1 MKNHIKAIL
10 WKQLKDTVKNKAIL
24 IQFVMFPLM
33 TIVME
38 NAMNMQDMPAHFFVN
53 LFGIM
58 YVGMAPLTSIAAI
71 ISEEKEKNTLRVLQ
85 MCNVKAVEYLIGN
98 AIYIILICMIGSLV
112 IGLTGGYTGIDL
124 LQFMLIMFVGHI
136 CSFLLGA
143 TIGLVSKNQMVATS
157 INVPVMIVL
166 SFLPMI
172 SMFNETIKKFSKFLF
187 SEQLYLLV
195 NDLEQIKITL
205 ETGLIMIGNI
215 ILIVAA
221 FLAIYRKNRMS
232 C

>member
-124 LQFMLIMFVGHI
+124 LRFMLIMFVGHI

-143 TIGLVSKNQMVATS
+143 TIGLASKNQMVATS

-221 FLAIYRKNRMS
+221 FLVIYRKNRMS

>member
-112 IGLTGGYTGIDL
+112 IGLTGGYTGVDL
-124 LQFMLIMFVGHI
+124 FRFMLIMFVGHI

-221 FLAIYRKNRMS
+221 FLVIYRKNRMS

>member
-1 MKNHIKAIL
+1 MNNHIKAIL
-10 WKQLKDTVKNKAIL
+10 WKQLKDTIKNKAIL

-124 LQFMLIMFVGHI
+124 LRFMLIMFVGHI

-205 ETGLIMIGNI
+205 ETGLIMMGNI

-221 FLAIYRKNRMS
+221 FLVIYRKNRMS

>member
-1 MKNHIKAIL
+1 MNNHIKAIL
-10 WKQLKDTVKNKAIL
+10 WKQLKDTIKNKAIL

-112 IGLTGGYTGIDL
+112 IGLTGGYTGMDL
-124 LQFMLIMFVGHI
+124 LRFMLIMFVGHI

-205 ETGLIMIGNI
+205 ETGLIMMGNI

-221 FLAIYRKNRMS
+221 FLVIYRKNRMS

>member
-24 IQFVMFPLM
+24 IQFIMFPLM
-33 TIVME
+33 TIIME
-38 NAMNMQDMPAHFFVN
+38 NAMNMQDMPPHFFVN

-58 YVGMAPLTSIAAI
+58 YVGMASLTSIAAI
-71 ISEEKEKNTLRVLQ
+71 IAEEKEKNTLRVLK
-85 MCNVKAVEYLIGN
+85 MCNVRAFEYLIGN
-98 AIYIILICMIGSLV
+98 AIYIIVICVIGSL
-112 IGLTGGYTGIDL
+112 IMGLTGGYTGIDL
-124 LQFMLIMFVGHI
+124 LRFMLIMFVGHI

-157 INVPVMIVL
+157 ITVPVMMVL
-166 SFLPMI
+166 SFLPML

-195 NDLEQIKITL
+195 NHLEQIKITW
-205 ETGLIMIGNI
+205 ETGVIMIGNI
-215 ILIVAA
+215 ILIIAA
-221 FLAIYRKNRMS
+221 FLIIYKKDNI
-232 C
+232 

>member
-1 MKNHIKAIL
+1 MNQSIKAIL
-10 WKQLKDTVKNKAIL
+10 WKQLKDTIKNKAIL
-24 IQFVMFPLM
+24 IQFIMFPLM

-38 NAMNMQDMPAHFFVN
+38 NAMNMPDMPAHFFVN

-58 YVGMAPLTSIAAI
+58 YVGMAPLTSVAAI
-71 ISEEKEKNTLRVLQ
+71 IAEEKEKNTLRVLK
-85 MCNVKAVEYLIGN
+85 MCNVRAVEYLIGN
-98 AIYIILICMIGSLV
+98 AIYIIAICMIGSL
-112 IGLTGGYTGIDL
+112 IMGFTGGYTGIDL
-124 LQFMLIMFVGHI
+124 LWFMLIMFVGHI

-157 INVPVMIVL
+157 ITVPVMMVL
-166 SFLPMI
+166 SFLPML

-195 NDLEQIKITL
+195 NNLEQIKITW
-205 ETGLIMIGNI
+205 ETGVIMICNI
-215 ILIVAA
+215 ILIIAA
-221 FLAIYRKNRMS
+221 FLMIYKKNTIS

>member
-10 WKQLKDTVKNKAIL
+10 WKQLKDKVKNKAIL

>member
-1 MKNHIKAIL
+1 MNNHIKAIL
-10 WKQLKDTVKNKAIL
+10 WKQLKDTIKNKTIL
-24 IQFVMFPLM
+24 IQFIMFPLM

-38 NAMNMQDMPAHFFVN
+38 NAINMEDMPAHFFVN

-85 MCNVKAVEYLIGN
+85 MCDVKAIEYLIGN
-98 AIYIILICMIGSLV
+98 AIYIILICMIGSLI
-112 IGLTGGYTGIDL
+112 IGLAGGYTGINL
-124 LQFMLIMFVGHI
+124 FWFMLLMFVGHI

-143 TIGLVSKNQMVATS
+143 TIGLASKNQMTATS

-172 SMFNETIKKFSKFLF
+172 SMFNETIKKFSKILF

-195 NDLEQIKITL
+195 NNLEQIKITL
-205 ETGLIMIGNI
+205 ETGVIMTCNIVLI
-215 ILIVAA
+215 ILV
-221 FLAIYRKNRMS
+221 FLVIYKKNRIS
-232 C
+232 Y

>member
-10 WKQLKDTVKNKAIL
+10 WKQLKDTIKNKAIL
-24 IQFVMFPLM
+24 IQFIMFPLM
-33 TIVME
+33 TIIME

-58 YVGMAPLTSIAAI
+58 YVGMASLTSIAAI
-71 ISEEKEKNTLRVLQ
+71 IAEEKEKNTLRVLK
-85 MCNVKAVEYLIGN
+85 MCNVRAFEYLIGN
-98 AIYIILICMIGSLV
+98 AIYIIVICMIGSL
-112 IGLTGGYTGIDL
+112 IMGLTGGYTGIDL
-124 LQFMLIMFVGHI
+124 LRFMLIMFVGHI

-157 INVPVMIVL
+157 ITVPVMMVL
-166 SFLPMI
+166 SFLPML

-195 NDLEQIKITL
+195 NHLEQIKITW
-205 ETGLIMIGNI
+205 ETGVIMIGNI
-215 ILIVAA
+215 ILIIAA
-221 FLAIYRKNRMS
+221 FLIIYKKDS
-232 C
+232 I